1 MQRLE
6 AAAKE
11 VDAQSSKIFRLE
23 VELAEAQK
31 KLQTTTELEKELN
44 HYRCYSTSCLFHP
57 MPGTALCNAV
67 PLRAPWPNT
76 VGAGLTRGICYGVQN
91 RYCSLLHQCREEPLL
106 KHVLIALTLL

>member
-1 MQRLE
+1 MLLFLLMQRLE

-44 HYRCYSTSCLFHP
+44 HYRYYSTACLFNP
-57 MPGTALCNAV
+57 CQAQPFAWLC
-67 PLRAPWPNT
+67 PSELH
-76 VGAGLTRGICYGVQN
+76 GLT
-91 RYCSLLHQCREEPLL
+91 
-106 KHVLIALTLL
+106 

>member
-44 HYRCYSTSCLFHP
+44 HYRCYSTCDMSVSPH
-57 MPGTALCNAV
+57 ARHS
-67 PLRAPWPNT
+67 PLHGCAPQSSM
-76 VGAGLTRGICYGVQN
+76 A
-91 RYCSLLHQCREEPLL
+91 
-106 KHVLIALTLL
+106 